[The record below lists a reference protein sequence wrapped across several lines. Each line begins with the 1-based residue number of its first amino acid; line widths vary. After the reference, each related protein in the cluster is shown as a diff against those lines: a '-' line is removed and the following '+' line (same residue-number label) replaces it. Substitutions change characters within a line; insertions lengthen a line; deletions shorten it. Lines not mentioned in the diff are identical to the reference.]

1 MSIEQLELG
10 KEYDVR
16 VTKVLNKGVIV
27 EFMHDPDT
35 TGFIHISKLSR
46 QFISDINS
54 FISVGDTISVHV
66 FKNGDKYDLDARGKA
81 TPERPQKD
89 LDAMIASAEA
99 ALRDKIGKTRNTTRR
114 RSKRGRP
121 DGTDF

>member
-1 MSIEQLELG
+1 MSIEHLELG
-10 KEYDVR
+10 KEYAVR

-27 EFMHDPDT
+27 EFVHDTDT

-54 FISVGDTISVHV
+54 YISVGDIISVHV

-81 TPERPQKD
+81 TPARPPKD

-114 RSKRGRP
+114 RSKRSRP